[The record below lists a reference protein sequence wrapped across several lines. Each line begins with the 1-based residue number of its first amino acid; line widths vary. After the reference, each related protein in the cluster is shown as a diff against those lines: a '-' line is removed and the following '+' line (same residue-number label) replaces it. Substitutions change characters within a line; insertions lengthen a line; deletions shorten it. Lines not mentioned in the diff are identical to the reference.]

1 MQDHQKRGRL
11 PRYLVL
17 GLAIAAIVV
26 PVAQADVRTLADYP
40 SSLAREAASSYG
52 PLPEAPTKTL
62 ADYPR
67 VLAREAAGSYGPLP
81 EAPTKTLAD
90 YPRVLAREA
99 AGSYGPLPD
108 TPSGVV
114 SQPQGFGRRVSAIDA
129 TTVLT
134 LVLVGAAA
142 LVSTRQKSR
151 NRRSS
156 P

>member
-40 SSLAREAASSYG
+40 SSLAREAAS
-52 PLPEAPTKTL
+52 
-62 ADYPR
+62 
-67 VLAREAAGSYGPLP
+67 SYGPLP